1 MRSFLFFVF
10 FISFCLSQKIDF
22 STLGSGKRGGKYRV
36 WIYFK
41 DKAGS
46 EKISATHEAHQ
57 RRLKHGSR
65 IDYNWYDLKIDS
77 DYINTIRSLGITVE
91 NESRWLNAISVIC
104 SENDLD
110 SITMLPF
117 VKKIEP
123 VKGYKKKHFEA
134 GKDIHPSSSSF
145 KSIS

>member
-1 MRSFLFFVF
+1 MKKLILSVLLIS
-10 FISFCLSQKIDF
+10 ISFSQEID
-22 STLGSGKRGGKYRV
+22 LKALELGKRGNDYRV

-65 IDYNWYDLKIDS
+65 SNYNWYDLEINP
-77 DYINTIRSLGITVE
+77 DYIDAIRSLGLTVE
-91 NESRWLNAISVIC
+91 NQSRWINAVSVIC
-104 SENDLD
+104 SENDLN
-110 SITMLPF
+110 SIAMFPF

-123 VKGYKKKHFEA
+123 VKGYKKKTF
-134 GKDIHPSSSSF
+134 
-145 KSIS
+145 